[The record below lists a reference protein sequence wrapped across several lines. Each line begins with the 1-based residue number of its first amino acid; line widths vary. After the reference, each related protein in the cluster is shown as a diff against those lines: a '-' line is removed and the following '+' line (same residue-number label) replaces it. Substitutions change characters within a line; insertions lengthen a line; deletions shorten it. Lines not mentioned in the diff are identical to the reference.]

1 MKQKPTKKFEC
12 DQKGDCCRDFNVT
25 IDPWKE
31 GGVVHMVKDGSVG
44 VEVWPWEAREL
55 IMRSAGKE
63 ENVVVMPSN
72 LMLDRSRNIAVAI
85 SYFIANDACP
95 MQNGNRC
102 SIHDTKPNVCHYFPL
117 VMGRPGIRI
126 SERCPMPVKPRKAK
140 GAKANLIALREFF
153 GNGVDYLLMD
163 IHAHEYVMDLVGT
176 MELKGFAKWDLDPN
190 IDVVFNM
197 VQGTQ
202 WSDFLEYMIFIGFL
216 TPEKVQK
223 FIQEVTDLEDIEK
236 KVDLRLLPL

>member
-1 MKQKPTKKFEC
+1 MTPKPAKRFVC
-12 DQKGDCCRDFNVT
+12 DQKGDCCRDFNVI

-31 GGVVHMVKDGSVG
+31 GGVVHMVRDGSVG

-55 IMRSAGKE
+55 ILRSKE
-63 ENVVVMPSN
+63 KKEKTVVMPSN
-72 LMLDRSRNIAVAI
+72 LMLDRSRNSAVAL
-85 SYFIANDACP
+85 SYFIANDGCP
-95 MQNGNRC
+95 MQVGNLC
-102 SIHDTKPNVCHYFPL
+102 SIHDVSPNVCHYFPL

-126 SERCPMPVKPRKAK
+126 SERCHMPIKPRKTK
-140 GAKANLIALREFF
+140 GAKANLEALREVF
-153 GNGVDYLLMD
+153 GDGVDYLLMD

-176 MELKGFAKWDLDPN
+176 MELKGFAKWDMDPN
-190 IDVVFNM
+190 TDVVFNM
-197 VQGTQ
+197 VKATQ

-223 FIQEVTDLEDIEK
+223 FIAEVTNPKDIEK